1 MALIKKNSE
10 VPSCNRIADNF
21 NITLKQQMLA
31 KKPGHLQKLY
41 KTFLPLLFS
50 VLSRGDT
57 SHYGSWFY
65 KITCER
71 VSESTLFNHDVP
83 RAAWWVVG

>member
-10 VPSCNRIADNF
+10 VPSCSRIADNF
-21 NITLKQQMLA
+21 NITLKQQMLS

-41 KTFLPLLFS
+41 KNLSSFTSSRAPNDSFL
-50 VLSRGDT
+50 
-57 SHYGSWFY
+57 FY

-71 VSESTLFNHDVP
+71 VSESTLFTHGSYLSIIKSIVI
-83 RAAWWVVG
+83 